1 MTEVLLMLLLVMGF
15 LALQVRNLL
24 SAVIFLAVLSLLSSL
39 LFYHLHAPDVAITE
53 AVVGAGV
60 STVVFIWLLHRTER
74 RDNT

>member
-1 MTEVLLMLLLVMGF
+1 MTEVLLILLLVMGF

-74 RDNT
+74 RDDT

>member
-1 MTEVLLMLLLVMGF
+1 MTEFLLILHLVMGF
-15 LALQVRNLL
+15 FALQVRRLL

-74 RDNT
+74 RDDT

>member
-1 MTEVLLMLLLVMGF
+1 MTEVLLVLLLVMGF

-24 SAVIFLAVLSLLSSL
+24 SSVIFLAVLSLLSSL

-74 RDNT
+74 RDDT